1 MSLPKFGSYLLA
13 LFVLSFF
20 AVGTA
25 SPQEAESQEDST
37 AASTQKEGDEK
48 TTTAA
53 ASTGDAAKGETIF
66 QQNCEIC
73 HDAKSN
79 EALVGPGLKGV
90 LKKLPESHTTSEG
103 TEHKEHTVA
112 MIRKQIEEGGGGMMP
127 MQDILSKEEIDNIIA
142 YLQTL

>member
-37 AASTQKEGDEK
+37 AASTQKEGEEK

-53 ASTGDAAKGETIF
+53 ASTGDAAKGEAMF
-66 QQNCEIC
+66 QQNCELC

-79 EALVGPGLKGV
+79 EARVGPGLKGV

-103 TEHKEHTVA
+103 TVHTEHTVA
-112 MIRKQIEEGGGGMMP
+112 MVRKQIEEGGGGMMP
-127 MQDILSKEEIDNIIA
+127 MKDILSKEEIDHVIA

>member
-1 MSLPKFGSYLLA
+1 MSLPKCGSYLLA

-25 SPQEAESQEDST
+25 SPQEAESSNKDSE
-37 AASTQKEGDEK
+37 AEK
-48 TTTAA
+48 TTVA
-53 ASTGDAAKGETIF
+53 ASTGDAAKGEAIF
-66 QQNCEIC
+66 QQNCEFC

-79 EALVGPGLKGV
+79 EARVGPGLKGV

-127 MQDILSKEEIDNIIA
+127 MKDILSKEEIDNIIA

>member
-13 LFVLSFF
+13 LFVFSFF
-20 AVGTA
+20 AVGAA
-25 SPQEAESQEDST
+25 SSQEAESSNKDSE
-37 AASTQKEGDEK
+37 AEK
-48 TTTAA
+48 TTAA

-66 QQNCEIC
+66 QQNCEFC

-79 EALVGPGLKGV
+79 ETRVGPGMKGV
-90 LKKLPESHTTSEG
+90 LQKLPESHTTSEG

-112 MIRKQIEEGGGGMMP
+112 MIRKQIEEGGGGMMA
-127 MQDILSKEEIDNIIA
+127 MKDILSKEEIDNIIA

>member
-25 SPQEAESQEDST
+25 SPQEAESSNKDSE
-37 AASTQKEGDEK
+37 AEK
-48 TTTAA
+48 TTAT
-53 ASTGDAAKGETIF
+53 ASTGDAAKGEAIF
-66 QQNCEIC
+66 QQNCEFC

-79 EALVGPGLKGV
+79 EARVGPGLKGV

-103 TEHKEHTVA
+103 TEHTEHTVA

-127 MQDILSKEEIDNIIA
+127 MKDILSKEEIDNIIA

>member
-25 SPQEAESQEDST
+25 SSQEAESSNKKDSE
-37 AASTQKEGDEK
+37 AEK
-48 TTTAA
+48 TTAA
-53 ASTGDAAKGETIF
+53 ASTGDVAKGEAIF

-79 EALVGPGLKGV
+79 EIRVGPGLKGV

-112 MIRKQIEEGGGGMMP
+112 MIRKQIEEGGGGMMA
-127 MQDILSKEEIDNIIA
+127 MKDILSKEEIDNIIA